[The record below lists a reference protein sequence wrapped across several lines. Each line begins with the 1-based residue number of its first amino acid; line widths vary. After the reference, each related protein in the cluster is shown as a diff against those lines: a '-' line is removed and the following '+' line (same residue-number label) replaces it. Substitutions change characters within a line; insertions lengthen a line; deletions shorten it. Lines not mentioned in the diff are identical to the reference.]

1 MKKFYL
7 ILFCVVNFGNSR
19 KLTKHLEICLKRG
32 FPRKLDCL
40 CDSPANYAKICFRE
54 KSSLLRS
61 KPGNN
66 IDIIIKFIFIW
77 EDKKSTFC
85 TVYRPSIEENLLKNR
100 QNIPHKANPRTDQRV
115 QLKIFLKN
123 QIFLNKI

>member
-7 ILFCVVNFGNSR
+7 LLFCVENFGNSR
-19 KLTKHLEICLKRG
+19 KLTRHLEICLKKG

-54 KSSLLRS
+54 KSSVLRS
-61 KPGNN
+61 KPGSNKN
-66 IDIIIKFIFIW
+66 IIIIFIFIW
-77 EDKKSTFC
+77 EDRKSTFL
-85 TVYRPSIEENLLKNR
+85 TVFRPSIEENLLKNR

-115 QLKIFLKN
+115 QLKIFLKK
-123 QIFLNKI
+123 QFFLNKI